1 MNLSFI
7 WKAGKVLDADAGYCP
22 AAREGDKCMN
32 TSSFFKVQCEE
43 KVCEVHRHTNW
54 TLHAHDTDDKQR
66 QTHMTGV
73 TDSDRYYT

>member
-32 TSSFFKVQCEE
+32 ASTSFKVPCEE
-43 KVCEVHRHTNW
+43 KASEEMGMYIAIPIGHC
-54 TLHAHDTDDKQR
+54 
-66 QTHMTGV
+66 THMTLMIN
-73 TDSDRYYT
+73 SDRHT